1 MRINNDILLDDITSI
16 DEIIYITVWRKLAG
30 KQLII
35 MDWKYK
41 WVFHTSLKL
50 FNCVY
55 PWS

>member
-1 MRINNDILLDDITSI
+1 MIFLLDDITSI
-16 DEIIYITVWRKLAG
+16 DEIIYITVWHKLAG